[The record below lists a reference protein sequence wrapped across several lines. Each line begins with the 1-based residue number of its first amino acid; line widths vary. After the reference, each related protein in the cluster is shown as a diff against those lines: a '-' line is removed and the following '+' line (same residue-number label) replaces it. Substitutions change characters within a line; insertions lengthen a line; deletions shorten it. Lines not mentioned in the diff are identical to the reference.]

1 MSDETLNT
9 SGNKTSRQERKLA
22 AKKKNLLYASGE
34 KYFYFFNDFLLVF
47 ALLLVL
53 YPIIYIFSA
62 SFSSPSAVISNRVVL
77 WPVDVSLEGYKAVF
91 RESKVWTGYANTI
104 YYTIVGT
111 VINVVLTI
119 MCAYPL
125 SRKDFVG
132 RDAFMFIVT
141 FTMIFS
147 GGMLPTYIVI
157 RQLGILNTRWAM
169 LLPGAIGAYN
179 VIITRTYY
187 QTNISDE
194 LLEAAYLDGCS
205 NIRFLLR
212 IVIPLSAPITAV
224 MVLFYAVG
232 HWNTYFNAFIYL
244 SNRRLFPLQIFLRE
258 ILVLNQFTS
267 DMTYDPEIAAAK
279 QGLADLLKYSLI
291 IVASLPIWCAY
302 PFVQKYFVKGI
313 MIGAI
318 KG

>member
-1 MSDETLNT
+1 MPDEMLNK
-9 SGNKTSRQERKLA
+9 NDHKILKRERKLA
-22 AKKKNLLYASGE
+22 AKKKNLLYTSGE
-34 KYFYFFNDFLLVF
+34 KYFYFFNDFFLIF

-53 YPIIYIFSA
+53 YPIIYVFSA
-62 SFSSPSAVISNRVVL
+62 SFSSPSAVISNKVIL
-77 WPVDVSLEGYKAVF
+77 WPVDFSLEGYRAVF
-91 RESKVWTGYANTI
+91 REAKVWTGYANTI
-104 YYTIVGT
+104 FYTVVGT
-111 VINVVLTI
+111 ALNVVLTI

-132 RDAFMFIVT
+132 RNAFMFIVT

-157 RQLGILNTRWAM
+157 RQLGLINTRWAM
-169 LLPGAIGAYN
+169 LLPSAIGAYN

-205 NIRFLLR
+205 NLRFLLK

-224 MVLFYAVG
+224 MILFYAVG
-232 HWNTYFNAFIYL
+232 HWNTYFSAFIYL

-267 DMTYDPEIAAAK
+267 DMTYDPELAAAR

>member
-1 MSDETLNT
+1 MGTNT
-9 SGNKTSRQERKLA
+9 ESKQGIKNDKKLSEARKNILHVSGDKW
-22 AKKKNLLYASGE
+22 
-34 KYFYFFNDFLLVF
+34 FYRFNDFLLIF
-47 ALLLVL
+47 ALLIVI
-53 YPIIYIFSA
+53 YPIIYVFSA
-62 SFSSPSAVISNRVVL
+62 SFSSPNAVISSKVFL
-77 WPVDVSLEGYKAVF
+77 WPVDFSLEGYRAVF
-91 RESKVWTGYANTI
+91 AEAKVWTGYANTLF
-104 YYTIVGT
+104 YTVVGT
-111 VINVVLTI
+111 VINLVLTI

-125 SRKDFVG
+125 SRKDFIG
-132 RDAFMFIVT
+132 RNAFMFIVT

-157 RQLGILNTRWAM
+157 RQLGLTNTRWAM
-169 LLPGAIGAYN
+169 LLPSAIAAYN
-179 VIITRTYY
+179 VIIARTYY

-194 LLEAAYLDGCS
+194 LLEAAFLDGCS
-205 NIRFLLR
+205 NLKFITR

-224 MVLFYAVG
+224 LILFYAVS
-232 HWNTYFNAFIYL
+232 HWNAYFNAFIYL

-258 ILVLNQFTS
+258 ILVMNQITS

>member
-1 MSDETLNT
+1 MLREQKLSA
-9 SGNKTSRQERKLA
+9 KRKD
-22 AKKKNLLYASGE
+22 NLHTSGE
-34 KYFYFFNDFLLVF
+34 KLYYFINDFLLVF
-47 ALLLVL
+47 ALLLVA
-53 YPIIYIFSA
+53 YPIIYVFSA
-62 SFSSPSAVISNRVVL
+62 SFSSPSAVMSSKVVL
-77 WPVDVSLEGYKAVF
+77 WPVDFSLEGYKAVF
-91 RESKVWTGYANTI
+91 GEKKVWTGYANTFF
-104 YYTIVGT
+104 YTTVGT

-132 RDAFMFIVT
+132 RNTFMFIVT
-141 FTMIFS
+141 FTMIFT

-157 RQLGILNTRWAM
+157 RQLGLINTRWAM
-169 LLPGAIGAYN
+169 LLPGAIGAWN
-179 VIITRTYY
+179 VIVTRTYY

-194 LLEAAYLDGCS
+194 LLDAAYLDGCD

-212 IVIPLSAPITAV
+212 VVIPLSAPITAV
-224 MVLFYAVG
+224 MILFYAVG
-232 HWNTYFNAFIYL
+232 HWNTYFSAFIYL
-244 SNRRLFPLQIFLRE
+244 SNRSLFPLQIFLRE
-258 ILVLNQFTS
+258 ILVLNQITA
-267 DMTYDPEIAAAK
+267 DLTYDPEIAAAK

-302 PFVQKYFVKGI
+302 PFVQKYFVRGI